1 MRLDDLATMA
11 QSRNGLPLAR
21 VLTTW
26 LARVLDAKP
35 GEGALCLTCDAE
47 FRGEPSWSAMVAAP
61 FAGEGEAIVTAI
73 CPACAGHPNL
83 EGVIV
88 GASSAWSVRR
98 RPSGGGGSGAE
109 LMLPLPVRRSP
120 VG

>member
-1 MRLDDLATMA
+1 MRKHPYFFEVQLVRIDDLATMA

-21 VLTTW
+21 VLATW

-88 GASSAWSVRR
+88 ERLRHGAFAGDLQVVAA
-98 RPSGGGGSGAE
+98 PA
-109 LMLPLPVRRSP
+109 RS
-120 VG
+120 